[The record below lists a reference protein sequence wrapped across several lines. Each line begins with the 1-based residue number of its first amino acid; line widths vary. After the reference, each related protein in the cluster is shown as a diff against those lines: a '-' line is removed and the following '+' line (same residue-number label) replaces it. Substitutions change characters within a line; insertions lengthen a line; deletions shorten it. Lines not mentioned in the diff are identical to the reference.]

1 VAIPYFVSDVL
12 GLLADEVDFFSELLE
27 VAAEPP
33 VSELEALLSPEVFDS
48 DPSPAFDPFAAEP
61 LELFA

>member
-1 VAIPYFVSDVL
+1 MPYFVSDVL
-12 GLLADEVDFFSELLE
+12 GLLAGELDFFSELLE
-27 VAAEPP
+27 LAPGLP
-33 VSELEALLSPEVFDS
+33 VSEPEDLLSPELFDS